1 MLHGPGT
8 LKAFTVAIIKGN
20 KAMKEKVTGL
30 DWKDFVNL
38 NTALDALQ
46 DTYTK
51 HAASLHST
59 SPEFWAKCVEE
70 IKQTRMKLNGN
81 RSIER

>member
-1 MLHGPGT
+1 
-8 LKAFTVAIIKGN
+8 
-20 KAMKEKVTGL
+20 MKEKVTGL
-30 DWKDFVNL
+30 DWRDFVNL

-51 HAASLHST
+51 HAASPNAS
-59 SPEFWAKCVEE
+59 SPEFWARCVEE
-70 IKQTRMKLNGN
+70 IKETRMKINGN

>member
-1 MLHGPGT
+1 MQ
-8 LKAFTVAIIKGN
+8 
-20 KAMKEKVTGL
+20 EKVTGL
-30 DWKDFVNL
+30 DWRDFVNL

-51 HAASLHST
+51 HAANINST

-70 IKQTRMKLNGN
+70 IKETRKKLNGN
-81 RSIER
+81 RSIDR